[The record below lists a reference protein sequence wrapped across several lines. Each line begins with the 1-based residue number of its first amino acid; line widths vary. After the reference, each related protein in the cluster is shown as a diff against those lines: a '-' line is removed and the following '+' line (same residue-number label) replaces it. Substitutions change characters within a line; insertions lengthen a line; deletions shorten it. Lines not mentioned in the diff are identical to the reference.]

1 MNLFVGALLIIGKIL
16 LVILA
21 VLTAL
26 LLMILLVPVRY
37 QLRAEKEGA
46 AMEASAHA
54 AWLLRAIQVKFLI
67 RKNDSGGDR
76 NMDIL
81 LFGFSLADL
90 KKKRKHREAAARHA
104 RKKKRLASMKKENPE
119 RYEQLKAEAAERK
132 KEKEER
138 IREKE
143 SAEHEGK
150 ENEPEKSSDSESQL
164 KEEEK
169 GAVYLLRKWLIRVLV
184 KIKRFLRKPVRIL
197 KKSAVNVILRA
208 EKLMSDI
215 SQKVRC
221 ILGGLSDKYAVLRK
235 YAAFLSDERTK
246 EAFRK
251 LLKLLRSLLI
261 HIRPKVL
268 EGEAVIGFD
277 DPALTGEVAGLAFAF
292 AGVSGGNVKI
302 TPDFQEK
309 HLDGRIY
316 AGGRVILGRLALLVL
331 AGALDRNVR
340 FVIGFFKNNT

>member
-26 LLMILLVPVRY
+26 LLMILLVPVGY

-143 SAEHEGK
+143 SAE
-150 ENEPEKSSDSESQL
+150 NEPEKSSDSGSQL

-184 KIKRFLRKPVRIL
+184 KVKRFLRKPVRIL
-197 KKSAVNVILRA
+197 KNLR
-208 EKLMSDI
+208 
-215 SQKVRC
+215 
-221 ILGGLSDKYAVLRK
+221 
-235 YAAFLSDERTK
+235 
-246 EAFRK
+246 
-251 LLKLLRSLLI
+251 
-261 HIRPKVL
+261 
-268 EGEAVIGFD
+268 
-277 DPALTGEVAGLAFAF
+277 LT
-292 AGVSGGNVKI
+292 
-302 TPDFQEK
+302 
-309 HLDGRIY
+309 
-316 AGGRVILGRLALLVL
+316 
-331 AGALDRNVR
+331 
-340 FVIGFFKNNT
+340 